1 MPDYPGRHR
10 FGSGQALL
18 DEHDGPFMRIGG
30 GVAGHGDKIVRCPWI
45 DLQVAWI
52 SGGQPAHVHEEADRT
67 SGVEGKSVSVR
78 LDRGGRRI
86 IKKKNVD
93 QGKSRAVVLE
103 TM

>member
-52 SGGQPAHVHEEADRT
+52 SGGQPAHVHEEAVLEQRIFGTDKEQCRAWA
-67 SGVEGKSVSVR
+67 SQIGIEWGSEERREGKEWVR
-78 LDRGGRRI
+78 
-86 IKKKNVD
+86 
-93 QGKSRAVVLE
+93 
-103 TM
+103 T